1 MQKNNCKLSKKRYDI
16 SNNWWIKPLLLEKII
31 NNIKILCNKKSVE
44 FVDTSIIEQIEMK
57 MIRPS
62 SFAVRDKFQKY
73 CEDDEFLI
81 ISIREHGLIQPI
93 LIRPLSHG
101 FEIVAGHRR
110 YQACKSLRWRFIP
123 CKIRE
128 MTNKQAFEIQLSE
141 NIQRKS
147 MDPIEEAEAF
157 RRYVIDFG
165 WGGVSDLAQKIGKSE
180 EYVSHRIQLLK
191 LSEEIKNKI
200 VSNRLNVS
208 KAIEIT
214 TIPIEKQS
222 QIVGEIIKKNLSV
235 KRIREL
241 KMILR
246 DNITEDY
253 NNICLS
259 DSNNYFSKSLKITKK
274 ASLSLK
280 VTLARI
286 DNLIEESQISIDPEQ
301 RTEIINFL
309 MEIRIRIHEL
319 IDDTIKFK
327 NYNKKIFRGKKNAN
341 N

>member
-1 MQKNNCKLSKKRYDI
+1 M
-16 SNNWWIKPLLLEKII
+16 
-31 NNIKILCNKKSVE
+31 E

-73 CEDDEFLI
+73 CEDDESLI

-123 CKIRE
+123 CKICE

-165 WGGVSDLAQKIGKSE
+165 WGGVSDLAKKIGKSE

-191 LSEEIKNKI
+191 LPEETKKKI
-200 VSNRLNVS
+200 ASNMLNVS
-208 KAIEIT
+208 KAIEIS

-222 QIVGEIIKKNLSV
+222 QIVGEIIENNLSV

-253 NNICLS
+253 NNIGFANG
-259 DSNNYFSKSLKITKK
+259 NNYLSKSLKITKK

-286 DNLIEESQISIDPEQ
+286 DNLIEESQISIEPEQ

-309 MEIRIRIHEL
+309 MELRIRIHEL

-327 NYNKKIFRGKKNAN
+327 NYNKKKSSEVKKIPAN
-341 N
+341 NLVLFFGL

>member
-1 MQKNNCKLSKKRYDI
+1 M
-16 SNNWWIKPLLLEKII
+16 
-31 NNIKILCNKKSVE
+31 E

-73 CEDDEFLI
+73 CEDDESLI
-81 ISIREHGLIQPI
+81 ISIREHGLILPI

-123 CKIRE
+123 CKVCE

-165 WGGVSDLAQKIGKSE
+165 WGGVSDLAKKIGKSE

-191 LSEEIKNKI
+191 LSEETKRKI
-200 VSNRLNVS
+200 ASNMLNVS
-208 KAIEIT
+208 KAIEIS

-222 QIVGEIIKKNLSV
+222 EIVGEIIENNLSV

-253 NNICLS
+253 SNLGFAS
-259 DSNNYFSKSLKITKK
+259 GNNYLSKSFKITKK

-286 DNLIEESQISIDPEQ
+286 DNLIEESQISIEPEQ

-309 MEIRIRIHEL
+309 MELRIRIHEL

-327 NYNKKIFRGKKNAN
+327 NYNKKKIFRGKKNTHN
-341 N
+341 

>member
-1 MQKNNCKLSKKRYDI
+1 M
-16 SNNWWIKPLLLEKII
+16 
-31 NNIKILCNKKSVE
+31 E
-44 FVDTSIIEQIEMK
+44 FVDTSIIEQIEIK

-73 CEDDEFLI
+73 CEDDESLI

-165 WGGVSDLAQKIGKSE
+165 WGGVSDLAKKIGKSE

-191 LSEEIKNKI
+191 LSEEIKEKI
-200 VSNRLNVS
+200 ASNRLNVS
-208 KAIEIT
+208 KAVEIS

-222 QIVGEIIKKNLSV
+222 QIVGEIIENNLSV

-246 DNITEDY
+246 DNINEEY
-253 NNICLS
+253 SNIGFANG
-259 DSNNYFSKSLKITKK
+259 NNYLSKSLKITKK

-286 DNLIEESQISIDPEQ
+286 DNLIEESQISIEPEQ

-309 MEIRIRIHEL
+309 MQIRIRIHEL

-327 NYNKKIFRGKKNAN
+327 NNNKKIFRSKKKY
-341 N
+341 

>member
-1 MQKNNCKLSKKRYDI
+1 
-16 SNNWWIKPLLLEKII
+16 
-31 NNIKILCNKKSVE
+31 VE

-208 KAIEIT
+208 KAIEIS

-246 DNITEDY
+246 DNISEDY

-327 NYNKKIFRGKKNAN
+327 NYNKKIFRGKKKC
-341 N
+341 

>member
-1 MQKNNCKLSKKRYDI
+1 M
-16 SNNWWIKPLLLEKII
+16 
-31 NNIKILCNKKSVE
+31 E

-73 CEDDEFLI
+73 CEDDESLI

-165 WGGVSDLAQKIGKSE
+165 WGGVSDLAKKIGKSE

-191 LSEEIKNKI
+191 LSEEIKEKI
-200 VSNRLNVS
+200 ASNRLNVS
-208 KAIEIT
+208 KAIEIS

-222 QIVGEIIKKNLSV
+222 QIVGEIIENNLSV

-246 DNITEDY
+246 DNINEEY
-253 NNICLS
+253 SNIGFTNG
-259 DSNNYFSKSLKITKK
+259 NNYLSKSLKITKK
-274 ASLSLK
+274 AS
-280 VTLARI
+280 
-286 DNLIEESQISIDPEQ
+286 
-301 RTEIINFL
+301 
-309 MEIRIRIHEL
+309 
-319 IDDTIKFK
+319 
-327 NYNKKIFRGKKNAN
+327 
-341 N
+341 

>member
-1 MQKNNCKLSKKRYDI
+1 M
-16 SNNWWIKPLLLEKII
+16 
-31 NNIKILCNKKSVE
+31 E

-73 CEDDEFLI
+73 CEDDESLI

-93 LIRPLSHG
+93 LIRPQSHG

-165 WGGVSDLAQKIGKSE
+165 WGGVSDLAKKIGKSE

-208 KAIEIT
+208 KAIEIS

>member
-1 MQKNNCKLSKKRYDI
+1 MAY
-16 SNNWWIKPLLLEKII
+16 
-31 NNIKILCNKKSVE
+31 
-44 FVDTSIIEQIEMK
+44 VDTSIIEQIEIK
-57 MIRPS
+57 MIRHS
-62 SFAVRDKFQKY
+62 SFAVRDKFQRY
-73 CEDDEFLI
+73 SEDDESLVT
-81 ISIREHGLIQPI
+81 SIREHGLIQPI
-93 LIRPLSHG
+93 LIRPLSNG

-128 MTNKQAFEIQLSE
+128 MTDKQAFEIQLSE

-157 RRYVIDFG
+157 RRYVMDFG
-165 WGGVSDLAQKIGKSE
+165 WGGVSDLANKIGKSE

-191 LSEEIKNKI
+191 LPEEIKKKI
-200 VSNRLNVS
+200 ASHILNVS
-208 KAIEIT
+208 KAIEISA
-214 TIPIEKQS
+214 IPIEKQS
-222 QIVGEIIKKNLSV
+222 LIIGEIIENNLSV

-246 DNITEDY
+246 DNSTEDC
-253 NNICLS
+253 NNNK
-259 DSNNYFSKSLKITKK
+259 DFTNTNNYISRSFKLAKK

-280 VTLARI
+280 VNLARI
-286 DNLIEESQISIDPEQ
+286 DNLIEEAQISIEPEH

-309 MEIRIRIHEL
+309 MELRIRIHEL

-327 NYNKKIFRGKKNAN
+327 NYNKKSFRSKK
-341 N
+341 

>member
-1 MQKNNCKLSKKRYDI
+1 M
-16 SNNWWIKPLLLEKII
+16 
-31 NNIKILCNKKSVE
+31 E

-73 CEDDEFLI
+73 CEEDESLI

-123 CKIRE
+123 CKVCE

-165 WGGVSDLAQKIGKSE
+165 WGGVSDLAKKIGKSE

-191 LSEEIKNKI
+191 LSEETKRKI
-200 VSNRLNVS
+200 ASNILNVS
-208 KAIEIT
+208 KAIEIS

-222 QIVGEIIKKNLSV
+222 EIVGEIIENNLSV

-253 NNICLS
+253 SNLGFAS
-259 DSNNYFSKSLKITKK
+259 GNNYLSKSFKITKK

-286 DNLIEESQISIDPEQ
+286 DNLIEESQISIEPEQ

-309 MEIRIRIHEL
+309 MELRIRIHEL

-327 NYNKKIFRGKKNAN
+327 NYNKKKIFRGKKNTRN
-341 N
+341 

>member
-1 MQKNNCKLSKKRYDI
+1 
-16 SNNWWIKPLLLEKII
+16 
-31 NNIKILCNKKSVE
+31 VE

-73 CEDDEFLI
+73 CEDDESLI

-165 WGGVSDLAQKIGKSE
+165 WGGVSDLAKKIGKSE

-208 KAIEIT
+208 KAIEISN
-214 TIPIEKQS
+214 IPMEKQS

-253 NNICLS
+253 NNNICLS
-259 DSNNYFSKSLKITKK
+259 DSNNYFSKSVKITKK